1 MALEQERRNTLA
13 VGIAVFLAGGVL
25 LGLEIAASRVL
36 APYFGNSLFVWGALI
51 GVVLAGLSAG
61 YWAGGTLAD
70 RLPTPRLLIGAI
82 GISALLVL
90 AIPFVDQQVL
100 EWVVEWDPGPRA
112 SPLVAA
118 IALFGVPSVILGSVS
133 PIAVRLSARSLERL
147 GRTAGSLY
155 ALSTA
160 GSIAGT
166 FVTSF
171 WLIPELG
178 TDQVLAVGALGLLA
192 ATAIL
197 AAGQRLVLELAVA
210 LALTGASVG
219 AVVALAPE
227 QGGRLTGAAAQNWS
241 PLYRLRDNE
250 AGADD
255 AAALSRDS
263 GYEIVA
269 AKDTRYHRMVV
280 ADDATTRYLRF
291 DSSFQSAMFLD
302 DPFATRFE
310 YSDYLQ
316 LALAY
321 RPSSRRIL
329 FIGLGGGSAPK
340 RMWRDFPSLR
350 QHVIEIDPEVVDAAY
365 RWFELPRDDR
375 LTVDV
380 DDGRR
385 WLARNEERWDAI
397 VLDAFYADSIPFH
410 LATSEFLE
418 LALSRLEPGGL
429 LVTNM
434 IGSVTGSQ
442 SRLLR
447 SLVRTYRSVFPTVS
461 VHPVFEEGRPRDPTE
476 TLNVILV
483 ASESPAPSKAFL
495 RERWADVRARSKGA
509 PDLNHAI
516 ANRWDREIPTRDV
529 PLLTDD
535 YAPTD
540 ALLLLYG

>member
-227 QGGRLTGAAAQNWS
+227 QGGRLSGAAAQNWS